1 MEAPHLPSQQ
11 PSPSPQPKI
20 IWVQRQSQIKHLLV
34 KVQDDDRT
42 IGQDPDFSFKS
53 VLICSVKLLFAHALS
68 PGSHRHF
75 DYATLQANDKMLG
88 DNLNQFAEFSFDGQ
102 KERKFDAMK
111 VVKPCV
117 PGLWSLRLC

>member
-1 MEAPHLPSQQ
+1 MTTAPSGKMRI
-11 PSPSPQPKI
+11 SVSKASSF
-20 IWVQRQSQIKHLLV
+20 VRSNS
-34 KVQDDDRT
+34 
-42 IGQDPDFSFKS
+42 FS
-53 VLICSVKLLFAHALS
+53 LTLLS
-68 PGSHRHF
+68 PGSHCHF